1 MGQVVTRRKQV
12 LLWKGGEEIMKI
24 KTNKSEVDI
33 PNWLIAAGLI
43 VVDAAVTNAMRLKV
57 IMKDSP
63 AKSKKE
69 D

>member
-1 MGQVVTRRKQV
+1 
-12 LLWKGGEEIMKI
+12 MKI

-33 PNWLIAAGLI
+33 PNWLIATGLL

-57 IMKDSP
+57 LMKDSP
-63 AKSKKE
+63 AKTEKK